1 MHPETVSPGDAVMR
15 LALFV
20 EISSVIQKFGQG
32 HGYWVWTMRFDCVE
46 ERYPNERRKIDD

>member
-20 EISSVIQKFGQG
+20 EISSVMQKFGQG